1 MSALLIFS
9 VYRGTVKSDL
19 VEFLDCLEKSFYI
32 QGFDCAY
39 CIDGPVPIEIESILS
54 DFFSSFSGRYYVF
67 RSPESMGLAYSLNR
81 LIAFGTSAQYQFFVR
96 ADTDDLFAPDRISI
110 QLDFLS
116 QNPHVDVV
124 GTFAK
129 NFGTSNSITSVP
141 ILHIEIKKA
150 FSYQL
155 ALIHATAVFR
165 SSFFAKAGLYV
176 PCRTSLIEDLRLW
189 NNGFRAGAIFAN
201 IPLPLYYI
209 RVTPDQLRR
218 RLGLRLCFA
227 IFFLRIDHIVYTEG
241 LGLSCILRS
250 IAEFLG
256 RFLLGFVPSPF
267 VSKII
272 MLRTKKT

>member
-1 MSALLIFS
+1 
-9 VYRGTVKSDL
+9 
-19 VEFLDCLEKSFYI
+19 
-32 QGFDCAY
+32 
-39 CIDGPVPIEIESILS
+39 
-54 DFFSSFSGRYYVF
+54 
-67 RSPESMGLAYSLNR
+67 MGLAYSLNR

-165 SSFFAKAGLYV
+165 SSF
-176 PCRTSLIEDLRLW
+176 
-189 NNGFRAGAIFAN
+189 
-201 IPLPLYYI
+201 LPKQVFMYL
-209 RVTPDQLRR
+209 
-218 RLGLRLCFA
+218 
-227 IFFLRIDHIVYTEG
+227 
-241 LGLSCILRS
+241 
-250 IAEFLG
+250 AEL
-256 RFLLGFVPSPF
+256 P
-267 VSKII
+267 
-272 MLRTKKT
+272 